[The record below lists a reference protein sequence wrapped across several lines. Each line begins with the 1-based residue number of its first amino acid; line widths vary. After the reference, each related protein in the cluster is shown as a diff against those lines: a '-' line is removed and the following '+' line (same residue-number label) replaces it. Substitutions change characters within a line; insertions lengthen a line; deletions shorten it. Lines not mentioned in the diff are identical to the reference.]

1 MEYEEKV
8 KKLEDL
14 LRNKKVGLCFSG
26 GSDSSLLAYVGSKVS
41 SEVLLITFNN
51 GLFPKDFIKK
61 SKEQADKFNLKQVII
76 RDKFIKDEE
85 FTKNDERRCLICRE
99 KMYSEIKKV
108 AEENNLDYLIDGNN
122 ISDFLDDRPGIIAK
136 YAYNIESPLIDAEFE
151 TRDVHRFLKEHNI
164 NYNKST
170 TCLATRVER
179 NRTITKPLINQI
191 NTAEKIVEN
200 ITKNDIVKVRVNG
213 NFAIIETDNIEPLL
227 NRNTLKLIEDEFKAI
242 RFNKIGLNITEI
254 KDNDEKFY
262 SYKECQAKNNKV
274 MFTKNLPYEIDI
286 EKTINEVS
294 EKFDDVEYFADREL
308 ILFTS
313 GDVDVSI
320 SKSGRIIIDNID
332 IEKGEEF
339 GIDILKLIRR
349 TI

>member
-108 AEENNLDYLIDGNN
+108 AEELLFAKIPASHMPGSNLT
-122 ISDFLDDRPGIIAK
+122 PH
-136 YAYNIESPLIDAEFE
+136 SP
-151 TRDVHRFLKEHNI
+151 
-164 NYNKST
+164 S
-170 TCLATRVER
+170 ATSGFVFD
-179 NRTITKPLINQI
+179 Q
-191 NTAEKIVEN
+191 
-200 ITKNDIVKVRVNG
+200 
-213 NFAIIETDNIEPLL
+213 
-227 NRNTLKLIEDEFKAI
+227 
-242 RFNKIGLNITEI
+242 
-254 KDNDEKFY
+254 
-262 SYKECQAKNNKV
+262 SSC
-274 MFTKNLPYEIDI
+274 
-286 EKTINEVS
+286 VS
-294 EKFDDVEYFADREL
+294 EQDV
-308 ILFTS
+308 
-313 GDVDVSI
+313 
-320 SKSGRIIIDNID
+320 
-332 IEKGEEF
+332 
-339 GIDILKLIRR
+339 
-349 TI
+349 